1 MKAYAPEFSIISIFI
16 STGKGNGASPTPQE
30 KKCVECW
37 LVGFWTVTNGDKKV
51 KGGIEKGDTTGC
63 HFLSACITFEM
74 AQKSK
79 LIACI

>member
-1 MKAYAPEFSIISIFI
+1 MLVWTSWNRF
-16 STGKGNGASPTPQE
+16 
-30 KKCVECW
+30 

-51 KGGIEKGDTTGC
+51 KGGIEKGDSTGC